1 MLVII
6 LLLIVPSCAI
16 DRNEYSE
23 FKDIPIDGWKYDDTL
38 IFTPQL
44 NDSVAIGVLE
54 IALRHNND
62 YLYSN
67 LWLEVS
73 YCTAIDSMIAVV
85 DTLNIELA
93 DIYGKWHGSGSG
105 MLYQLSDSIAT
116 ECSLKSGVPI
126 KVRHIM
132 RDDNLTGIE
141 QVGITFTP
149 NFISFFCFIS

>member
-1 MLVII
+1 MLII
-6 LLLIVPSCAI
+6 MLLLIVPSCAI

-116 ECSLKSGVPI
+116 ECLLKSGVPI

-141 QVGITFTP
+141 QVGITFIP
-149 NFISFFCFIS
+149 ND